1 MRTRF
6 KPWAKPYLEQHRD
19 IVVDDL
25 AFDQAFFVHDD
36 LRMEIGCG
44 KGDFVVTMA
53 EKNSTVHFLAV
64 EVSPMV
70 AAMAVRKIVEK
81 GLLNIRILV
90 ADVAHILPQC
100 RDEMF
105 SALYLNFSDPWPK
118 RRHEKRRLTYPQKLL
133 EYKRII
139 KDGGYIY
146 YKSDNDEFYHYS
158 LEMFTN
164 SPFTVISN
172 TSNYQPL
179 NEDDAMS
186 EYERL
191 FRNEGKNI
199 NRIVA
204 RRK

>member
-1 MRTRF
+1 
-6 KPWAKPYLEQHRD
+6 
-19 IVVDDL
+19 
-25 AFDQAFFVHDD
+25 
-36 LRMEIGCG
+36 
-44 KGDFVVTMA
+44 
-53 EKNSTVHFLAV
+53 
-64 EVSPMV
+64 MV

-81 GLLNIRILV
+81 GLLNIHILV

-105 SALYLNFSDPWPK
+105 TALYLNFSDPWPK